1 MKNRFMILGAV
12 GATALLLAA
21 GSSLPAQATSKF
33 LPVSPAGF
41 RPINWDQMAVLMW
54 SGTDDEFNFDTTA
67 FGVFEALSPVVLP
80 QGAVLKS
87 LTVYYT
93 VNGPHPNDFF
103 DAALTRRNWA
113 LGNNGVLARMTTQGV
128 LPSTTRKNVKVLI
141 TKNGKVDNG
150 KYGYALRLFFHSGN
164 TEVKFNGAVIEY
176 E

>member
-1 MKNRFMILGAV
+1 MKRNLLWIGVLSLSVLILAV
-12 GATALLLAA
+12 GSGLLA
-21 GSSLPAQATSKF
+21 QTTTKY
-33 LPVSPAGF
+33 LPVSAAGF

-67 FGVFEALSPVVLP
+67 FGVFEAVSPIVLP

-113 LGNNGVLARMTTQGV
+113 LGNNGVLAHMTTQGV
-128 LPSTTRKNVKVLI
+128 APSTTRKSVKVLV
-141 TKNGKVDNG
+141 TKNGKIDNG